1 MNDGTLSGSDRRAKQ
16 ETSVAKAERKSSQK
30 KRSKN
35 TRRGKRARRKVNPVV
50 LYFRRTWAE
59 LKKVR
64 WPTRQEATN
73 LSLIVLSVTAAMSAF
88 LGVVDKLSDLLFSFL
103 IAISG

>member
-1 MNDGTLSGSDRRAKQ
+1 
-16 ETSVAKAERKSSQK
+16 VAKTEKKTRQK
-30 KRSKN
+30 KKPKN
-35 TRRGKRARRKVNPVV
+35 TRRDKNARRKGNAVV
-50 LYFRRTWAE
+50 LYLRRTWAE

-88 LGVVDKLSDLLFSFL
+88 LGVADKLSDLLFSFL
-103 IAISG
+103 IGISS